1 MRGKHLVG
9 KEKFPKLEW
18 LSLSYLASYMYV
30 VQDLLEIIAHDDGP
44 LLPGIIPVHAVQ
56 DLLEIIAHDDGPR
69 LPGIIHVVQDLLE
82 IIAHGDSPLLPGI
95 IHVVVQSRTSL
106 RSSLMMMVPLLPGII
121 HVVQDLLEIIAHDDG
136 PPPTWHHT
144 CCPGP
149 P

>member
-44 LLPGIIPVHAVQ
+44 LLPGII
-56 DLLEIIAHDDGPR
+56 
-69 LPGIIHVVQDLLE
+69 
-82 IIAHGDSPLLPGI
+82 
-95 IHVVVQSRTSL
+95 
-106 RSSLMMMVPLLPGII
+106 

-136 PPPTWHHT
+136 PLQRHLQVGEGPAHQRQDLLHPVNLLPTDLL
-144 CCPGP
+144 
-149 P
+149 